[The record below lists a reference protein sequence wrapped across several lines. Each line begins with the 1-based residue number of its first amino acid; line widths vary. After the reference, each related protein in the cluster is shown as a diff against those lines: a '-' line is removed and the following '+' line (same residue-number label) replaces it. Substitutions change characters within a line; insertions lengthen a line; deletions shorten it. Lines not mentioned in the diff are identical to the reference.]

1 MKGADSDKEMEEV
14 VPKATRTKTA
24 GTLREKEYK
33 KGKVLRSV
41 VCRLNRV
48 CADNRLVK
56 EIKCSHEADPDGDVA
71 PRQSPHTALPR
82 ARSSIARLWQKKFRP
97 LLRGCGLHTY
107 VAHDRHKKSF
117 SLWDSIQI
125 YRVGRSQAGL
135 RKVANM
141 TGFSELKQAL
151 REQLVVN
158 AGVMIRE
165 QFRKRLR
172 AYVLIKFGKSGRPEP
187 SRREGQQKA
196 HARRAHPG
204 WRGGEREVESLASN
218 IKNNGLA
225 FYIRLIWEFQSV
237 VEARME
243 AVPNEK
249 GDSGPASAN
258 VEKET

>member
-1 MKGADSDKEMEEV
+1 
-14 VPKATRTKTA
+14 
-24 GTLREKEYK
+24 
-33 KGKVLRSV
+33 
-41 VCRLNRV
+41 
-48 CADNRLVK
+48 
-56 EIKCSHEADPDGDVA
+56 
-71 PRQSPHTALPR
+71 
-82 ARSSIARLWQKKFRP
+82 
-97 LLRGCGLHTY
+97 
-107 VAHDRHKKSF
+107 
-117 SLWDSIQI
+117 
-125 YRVGRSQAGL
+125 
-135 RKVANM
+135 M
-141 TGFSELKQAL
+141 TGFSEVKQAL

-187 SRREGQQKA
+187 SPREGQQKA